1 MTTVTGTLVALDR
14 YPVKSLA
21 GESLRTARL
30 DRRGLGGDRTHLLEF
45 EHKSGWKRLSA
56 REAPRMLEWR
66 ASYPDHPDAA
76 LDPDDPPLAWV
87 AGGNGGDGRRWDDPA
102 LPRALSESL
111 GRPVRLARD
120 LGGRPDLVDSVLLT
134 TEATR
139 RAVEASLGRPVDL
152 RRFRTNFHVVLD
164 AAAFAEESWE
174 GGRLRVGAAEFEVLH
189 PCERCAIPTR
199 DPDDPTAHKWGEL
212 LRWLFREHRGLF
224 GINAR
229 ALGPAEVRV
238 GDLVRVDFTD

>member
-1 MTTVTGTLVALDR
+1 LTTVTGTLVALDR

-21 GESLRTARL
+21 GEPLRAARL

-45 EHKSGWKRLSA
+45 EHKSGWMRLSA

-66 ASYPDHPDAA
+66 GCYPDHPDAA
-76 LDPDDPPLAWV
+76 LDPEAPPLAWV
-87 AGGNGGDGRRWDDPA
+87 ADGDGRRRRWDDPE
-102 LPRALSESL
+102 LPGVLSDSL

-139 RAVEASLGRPVDL
+139 LAVEAALGRPVDA

-164 AAAFAEESWE
+164 APAFAEEQWE
-174 GGRLRVGAAEFEVLH
+174 GGRLRVGGADFELLH

-212 LRWLFREHRGLF
+212 LRWLFRERGGVF

-238 GDLVRVDFTD
+238 GDPVRVDFTD